1 MRSIENELRPACE
14 FDNYPLQVTRGSKEL
29 CALRGKLC
37 DLSSALA
44 PVPPPVASFNACD
57 RPQKIKTKQRR
68 SAVRVL
74 LQVACCELQVAI
86 GNAIALAAL
95 FHNCRFVLAC
105 LCLSMLVYACN
116 CGFVTFR
123 KLIHCARSSPPVPP
137 PLPFTPVYP
146 LILAAIRRSAAAVI
160 AFKWFCVV
168 VCAIPYCRRHFVC
181 FVVSLALSLSV
192 CPSVGQ

>member
-1 MRSIENELRPACE
+1 MRGIENELRPACE

-44 PVPPPVASFNACD
+44 PAPPPVASFNACD

-137 PLPFTPVYP
+137 PHPFTPVYP

-160 AFKWFCVV
+160 AFK
-168 VCAIPYCRRHFVC
+168 
-181 FVVSLALSLSV
+181 
-192 CPSVGQ
+192 